1 MIYIILGVAI
11 WLAFMIFATALA
23 IRPEVVKVVRLFVC
37 PPSTEMV
44 VKTEVYSYH
53 HPGEKAIVVYS
64 DGPEGRK
71 DIKVRALLAL
81 WLFFFVLSVPVSIL
95 LVFWLG
101 KIFAGLS

>member
-1 MIYIILGVAI
+1 MIYITLGFAI

-23 IRPEVVKVVRLFVC
+23 INPEVVKVVRYFVC
-37 PPSTEMV
+37 PPDTEMI

-53 HPGEKAIVVYS
+53 HPGQKAIVVYS
-64 DGPEGRK
+64 DGPEGQK

-81 WLFFFVLSVPVSIL
+81 WLFFFVLSIPVSII

-101 KIFAGLS
+101 KVLASLS